1 VVQPANTI
9 SKPEAKKTEKT
20 KNKKQKRNTPTTLKK
35 KLQRSS
41 LVYRSILTITQIE
54 VADLTTPAQ

>member
-41 LVYRSILTITQIE
+41 LV
-54 VADLTTPAQ
+54 